1 MEFIK
6 NNFLGITRIILII
19 LLIFLIFLIV
29 GRKEKTHNI
38 ITTQID
44 TVVTTK
50 TFTKYIKGNK
60 IPFKVLDTIFT
71 NIYKENHDTTY
82 IVKDYNQAKEYTD
95 SIKQDSNLYVIRDTI
110 SQNRIIGRSFQAKI
124 QEKTITITNNIQA
137 KNKSALYIGFRSN
150 INQDYTKVNHNISL
164 SFKTRQKGLFSVGYG
179 MSGYSLGYSL
189 KL

>member
-38 ITTQID
+38 ITNQID

-60 IPFKVLDTIFT
+60 IPFKVLDTIYT
-71 NIYKENHDTTY
+71 DTTIYDTTY
-82 IVKDYNQAKEYTD
+82 IVKDYNQVKEYTD
-95 SIKQDSNLYVIRDTI
+95 SIKQDSNLFIIKDTI

-137 KNKSALYIGFRSN
+137 KNKVALYLGLRSDLN
-150 INQDYTKVNHNISL
+150 NEKMNHNITLSL
-164 SFKTRQKGLFSVGYG
+164 KTRNKGLFSVGYG
-179 MSGYSLGYSL
+179 MSGYSISYSL